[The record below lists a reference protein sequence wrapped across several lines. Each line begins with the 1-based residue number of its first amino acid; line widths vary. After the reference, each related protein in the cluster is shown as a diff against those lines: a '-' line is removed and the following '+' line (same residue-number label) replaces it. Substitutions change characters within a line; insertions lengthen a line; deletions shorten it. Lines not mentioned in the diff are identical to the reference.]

1 MSIARQGVSFLVV
14 GCCLIVLD
22 WAVFVVLTALGVM
35 PVPAN
40 IAGRVA
46 GALVGF
52 WANGRITFSVP
63 GSPRLG
69 RRRFARYLV
78 LWLTLTLLSTVS
90 VTLLA
95 SRLSLE
101 VAWLAKPVVEAGLA
115 ALSFLVSRQWVYR

>member
-1 MSIARQGVSFLVV
+1 MNIARQGASFLIV

-22 WAVFVVLTALGVM
+22 WAVFVVLTALGAM

-52 WANGRITFSVP
+52 WANGRITFAVP
-63 GSPRLG
+63 GSTRLG
-69 RRRFARYLV
+69 RRRFVRYLV
-78 LWLTLTLLSTVS
+78 LWLTLTLLSTVL

-115 ALSFLVSRQWVYR
+115 ALSFLVSRHWVYR

>member
-1 MSIARQGVSFLVV
+1 MNVARQGVSFLIV

-22 WAVFVVLTALGVM
+22 WAVFVALTAVGVTAI
-35 PVPAN
+35 PAN
-40 IAGRVA
+40 VAGRVA

-78 LWLTLTLLSTVS
+78 LWTTLTLLSTVL

-95 SRLSLE
+95 DRLSLE
-101 VAWLAKPVVEAGLA
+101 IAWLAKPVVEAGLA
-115 ALSFLVSRQWVYR
+115 VLSFLVSRHWVYR

>member
-1 MSIARQGVSFLVV
+1 MSIARQGVSFLIV

-22 WAVFVVLTALGVM
+22 WVVFVALTALGLM

-69 RRRFARYLV
+69 RRRFARYLA
-78 LWLTLTLLSTVS
+78 LWATLTILSTVLVS
-90 VTLLA
+90 LLA
-95 SRLSLE
+95 DQLGLQI
-101 VAWLAKPVVEAGLA
+101 AWLAKPVVEAGLA
-115 ALSFLVSRQWVYR
+115 ALSFLVSRHWVYR

>member
-1 MSIARQGVSFLVV
+1 VSIARQGVSFLVV

>member
-1 MSIARQGVSFLVV
+1 MSIARQGASFLVV

-22 WAVFVVLTALGVM
+22 WTVFVGLTALGVV

-69 RRRFARYLV
+69 RRRFVRYLV
-78 LWLTLTLLSTVS
+78 LWLTLTLLSTVL

-115 ALSFLVSRQWVYR
+115 ALSFLVSRHWVYR

>member
-1 MSIARQGVSFLVV
+1 MSIARQGASFLIV

-22 WAVFVVLTALGVM
+22 WVVFLVLTALGVV
-35 PVPAN
+35 PVSAN

-69 RRRFARYLV
+69 RRRFVRYLV
-78 LWLTLTLLSTVS
+78 LWLSLTLLSTVL

>member
-1 MSIARQGVSFLVV
+1 MSIARQGASFLIV

-22 WAVFVVLTALGVM
+22 WVVFVVLTALGVV
-35 PVPAN
+35 PVAAN

-69 RRRFARYLV
+69 RRRFVRYLV
-78 LWLTLTLLSTVS
+78 LWLSLTLLSTVL

>member
-1 MSIARQGVSFLVV
+1 MSIARQGASFLVV

-22 WAVFVVLTALGVM
+22 WVVFVVLTALGVV
-35 PVPAN
+35 PVSAN

-69 RRRFARYLV
+69 RRRFMRYLV
-78 LWLTLTLLSTVS
+78 LWLSLTLLSTVL

>member
-1 MSIARQGVSFLVV
+1 MSIARQGVRFLAV

-22 WAVFVVLTALGVM
+22 WAVFVALTALGVM

-40 IAGRVA
+40 IAGRMI
-46 GALVGF
+46 GALAGF
-52 WANGRITFSVP
+52 WANGKITFSVP

-78 LWLTLTLLSTVS
+78 LWTTLTLLSTVL

-95 SRLSLE
+95 EHLSLE

-115 ALSFLVSRQWVYR
+115 VLSFIVSRHWVYR

>member
-22 WAVFVVLTALGVM
+22 WAVFVVLTALGVV

-69 RRRFARYLV
+69 RRRFVRYLV